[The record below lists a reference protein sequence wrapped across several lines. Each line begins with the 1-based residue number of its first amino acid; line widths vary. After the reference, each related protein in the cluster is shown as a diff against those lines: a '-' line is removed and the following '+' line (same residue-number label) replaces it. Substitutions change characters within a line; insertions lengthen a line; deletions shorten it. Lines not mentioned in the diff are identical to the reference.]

1 MVTGNNIKH
10 AIISKMLTGLLLQD
24 PGKQE
29 KDIG

>member
-10 AIISKMLTGLLLQD
+10 AVISKMLTEMLLQD